1 MPARNR
7 KRVAWCSR
15 TRRVP
20 DAKRGIPSEV
30 TSTARAPWPLLAAIF
45 LSAWKLTVPHYH
57 FNWDLGSQR
66 VRDEVGVELTDDDT
80 ARQHA
85 DAHRELLLAAFSVE
99 RHYDD
104 YGIEVCGPNG
114 EMLFRISLR

>member
-1 MPARNR
+1 MPQ
-7 KRVAWCSR
+7 
-15 TRRVP
+15 
-20 DAKRGIPSEV
+20 
-30 TSTARAPWPLLAAIF
+30 
-45 LSAWKLTVPHYH
+45 YH

-99 RHYDD
+99 RHYHD

>member
-7 KRVAWCSR
+7 KRVAWSSK
-15 TRRVP
+15 TGSVS

-30 TSTARAPWPLLAAIF
+30 TSTARAPWPLRAVFFCLDYRA
-45 LSAWKLTVPHYH
+45 HYH
-57 FNWDLGSQR
+57 FNWDLGTQR

>member
-1 MPARNR
+1 MP
-7 KRVAWCSR
+7 
-15 TRRVP
+15 
-20 DAKRGIPSEV
+20 
-30 TSTARAPWPLLAAIF
+30 L
-45 LSAWKLTVPHYH
+45 YH

-99 RHYDD
+99 RHYES
-104 YGIEVCGPNG
+104 YGIEVCGCNG

>member
-1 MPARNR
+1 
-7 KRVAWCSR
+7 
-15 TRRVP
+15 
-20 DAKRGIPSEV
+20 
-30 TSTARAPWPLLAAIF
+30 LAAARGHF
-45 LSAWKLTVPHYH
+45 LGAWELAVPHYH

-66 VRDEVGVELTDDDT
+66 VRDEAGVELTDDDT

-85 DAHRELLLAAFSVE
+85 DIHRELLLAAFSVE
-99 RHYDD
+99 RHYED